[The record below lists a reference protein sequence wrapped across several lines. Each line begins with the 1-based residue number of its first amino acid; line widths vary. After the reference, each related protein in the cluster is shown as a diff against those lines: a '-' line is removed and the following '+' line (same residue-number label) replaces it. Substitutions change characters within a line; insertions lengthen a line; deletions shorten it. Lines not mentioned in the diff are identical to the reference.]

1 MADIDVH
8 ALNIIY
14 QLLVRYDGT
23 NDLAEFIRG
32 VEPCGGIA
40 IPPEFYYDPQPHCFR
55 YAAIDGIATNSR
67 RQSSRASSNTQSHS
81 PSSIAV
87 TYTG

>member
-32 VEPCGGIA
+32 VEPCGGMQFRRNFIMLLNRIA
-40 IPPEFYYDPQPHCFR
+40 L
-55 YAAIDGIATNSR
+55 G
-67 RQSSRASSNTQSHS
+67 TQQLME
-81 PSSIAV
+81 
-87 TYTG
+87 